1 MTIAS
6 RIVSVYGHLTERVIA
21 GAALL
26 SALASALG
34 LSLGDRLSGLR
45 LSLDLFCKIEN
56 NCFVFKDCHMYSK
69 FRLDRGTEN
78 VRVRQKGKTLT
89 LRLVK

>member
-1 MTIAS
+1 MHE
-6 RIVSVYGHLTERVIA
+6 HLTERVIA

-34 LSLGDRLSGLR
+34 LSLGVRLSGLS

-56 NCFVFKDCHMYSK
+56 NCFVFKDCHICSK
-69 FRLDRGTEN
+69 FS
-78 VRVRQKGKTLT
+78 
-89 LRLVK
+89 